1 MIDVKQNAKKKKKIV
16 MDIMMGG
23 YKVLQ
28 DYRVG
33 TLKAPGLENYP

>member
-1 MIDVKQNAKKKKKIV
+1 MIDVKQYAKKKKIV

-33 TLKAPGLENYP
+33 TLKAQGLEKYP